1 MEYAIHALLYRAA
14 HRQRNAMR
22 PYLRRLGL
30 GPGQP
35 RLLVS
40 LERDGPS
47 SQKRLADSLE
57 VDQSA
62 VCRMLDTLE
71 KGGFVSRG
79 VDRNDRRADTIVIT
93 DKGRRAL
100 EAWQQVGRQ
109 IDRQMLQGFT
119 DEEVKQLAEYL
130 ERLRANLEPQE

>member
-57 VDQSA
+57 VDPSE
-62 VCRMLDTLE
+62 VCLMLDTLE

-79 VDRNDRRADTIVIT
+79 VDRNDRRADTIAIT

>member
-14 HRQRNAMR
+14 HQQRNAMR

-57 VDQSA
+57 VDPSA

-79 VDRNDRRADTIVIT
+79 VDRNDRRADTIAIT

-109 IDRQMLQGFT
+109 IDRLMLQGFT

-130 ERLRANLEPQE
+130 ERLRVNLQPQE

>member
-1 MEYAIHALLYRAA
+1 
-14 HRQRNAMR
+14 
-22 PYLRRLGL
+22 
-30 GPGQP
+30 
-35 RLLVS
+35 
-40 LERDGPS
+40 
-47 SQKRLADSLE
+47 
-57 VDQSA
+57 
-62 VCRMLDTLE
+62 MLDTLE

-79 VDRNDRRADTIVIT
+79 VDRNDRRADTIAIT

-109 IDRQMLQGFT
+109 IDRLMLQGFT

>member
-57 VDQSA
+57 VDPSA
-62 VCRMLDTLE
+62 VCRMLDTL
-71 KGGFVSRG
+71 
-79 VDRNDRRADTIVIT
+79 
-93 DKGRRAL
+93 
-100 EAWQQVGRQ
+100 
-109 IDRQMLQGFT
+109 
-119 DEEVKQLAEYL
+119 EVKQLAEYL